1 MNTFQIEAEVAPG
14 GVLILEHL
22 PFLPG
27 ERVAVTI
34 AQTPVFPAM
43 RAYAEQLA
51 DYSAEIVNETDRH
64 ITERLLRE
72 TAW

>member
-1 MNTFQIEAEVAPG
+1 VVPTAVFRINAYPIEAEVAPG

-34 AQTPVFPAM
+34 A
-43 RAYAEQLA
+43 
-51 DYSAEIVNETDRH
+51 
-64 ITERLLRE
+64 
-72 TAW
+72 